1 MVKLLEIFRQVP
13 MDNNSRQQLKKQVK
27 KHIPKD
33 WLCEL
38 RIAYRILTEAV
49 NDIKRTGIINL
60 VIITTMAAILT
71 LFGVLFRFTLSLST
85 FANELGNVLEISV
98 YLKSNASSSIVK
110 DRIKEIKHVQSV
122 RLIPKEESW
131 NGLKK
136 ELGLQDI
143 ANPLPDTLR
152 VKVDKPQNITE
163 VFNQIKPMSGVED
176 MGYAKELA
184 KKIQFLT
191 HIVNTTMFFVVIISA
206 ALTITIINNTIQL
219 VIQSRKDEIEIMRL
233 MGVSNWYIKTPL
245 VMQGA
250 FYGFVS
256 SIIAVLPL
264 NWAQAMLLNVHKF
277 FLIPSPP
284 FAQNIVIISLL
295 LIGTAFGASGSLL
308 SIKKHLQV

>member
-1 MVKLLEIFRQVP
+1 
-13 MDNNSRQQLKKQVK
+13 MDNNRQQLKKQVK

-38 RIAYRILTEAV
+38 RIAYRILMEAV

-71 LFGVLFRFTLSLST
+71 IFGILFRITLSMST

-98 YLKSNASSSIVK
+98 YLKSNAQVSVVK
-110 DRIKEIKHVQSV
+110 DRIQDIKYVKRV
-122 RLIPKEESW
+122 KLITKEESW
-131 NGLKK
+131 NGMKK
-136 ELGLQDI
+136 ELGLQEVS
-143 ANPLPDTLR
+143 NPLPDTLR
-152 VKVDKPQNITE
+152 VRVDKPDRIPE
-163 VFNQIKPMSGVED
+163 VFNQIKSMSGVED

-184 KKIQFLT
+184 KKVQFLT
-191 HIVNTTMFFVVIISA
+191 HIVNTGMFFVVIISA

-219 VIQSRKDEIEIMRL
+219 VIQSRKEEIEIMRL

-250 FYGFVS
+250 FYGFVA

-264 NWAQAMLLNVHKF
+264 NWIQGLLLNVHKF
-277 FLIPSPP
+277 FLIPVPAY
-284 FAQNIVIISLL
+284 AQNIVIISLL
-295 LIGTAFGASGSLL
+295 LIGTAFGASGSFL

>member
-1 MVKLLEIFRQVP
+1 
-13 MDNNSRQQLKKQVK
+13 MDNSTQQLKKQVK
-27 KHIPKD
+27 QHIPKD

-38 RIAYRILTEAV
+38 RIAYRIVMEAV

-98 YLKSNASSSIVK
+98 YLKSNASASIVK
-110 DRIKEIKHVQSV
+110 DRIKDIKHVKTV
-122 RLIPKEESW
+122 TLKTKEESW
-131 NGLKK
+131 NSLKQ
-136 ELGLQDI
+136 ELGLHDI
-143 ANPLPDTLR
+143 SNPLPDTLR
-152 VKVDKPQNITE
+152 VKVDKPDNISE
-163 VFNQIKPMSGVED
+163 VFNQIKTISGVED

-184 KKIQFLT
+184 KKMQVLT
-191 HIVNTTMFFVVIISA
+191 NVVNTTMVFVIIISA

-219 VIQSRKDEIEIMRL
+219 VIQSRKEEIEIMRL

-245 VMQGA
+245 IMQGA

-256 SIIAVLPL
+256 SVIAVLPL
-264 NWAQAMLLNVHKF
+264 NCIQGLLINVHKF
-277 FLIPSPP
+277 FLIPTPAY
-284 FAQNIVIISLL
+284 AQNIVIITLL
-295 LIGTAFGASGSLL
+295 IIGTAFGAIGSFL